1 MKTKLLFLLAFVI
14 ISCESQLDTVPTDFA
29 SSATY
34 YSTEEELNK
43 GLTAVYDL
51 LGNSS
56 LYGEQLLSY
65 MSYTND
71 EAIFKYSQ
79 LTYLVRGNF
88 GYSSNDVC
96 FENLWNALYRGIRN
110 ANILLEALD
119 DSNASGV
126 SQSVK
131 DDMRAQ
137 ALFLRAWY
145 FFMLVS
151 RWGAVPMPLSSV
163 KSATDVN
170 MAPTSEAEMYA
181 QIVSDMTEA
190 EAILP
195 QASERGTSSSGRIS
209 KNTAQGILA
218 RVCLSWAGFPVYD
231 TSKYAEALAW
241 CTKVIETGE
250 NSLNPNYADLFVKQA
265 RDEYDIQEN
274 MWEVEFYGN
283 YQDSYTEGGYVGI
296 RNGLYAAYGNDYPG
310 YGYDFM
316 RASKT
321 LWDKY
326 QYSLVDATK
335 DYLAKDLRMARN
347 IAAYYWSGGS
357 SDDLNMYKVYYQ
369 ISSGNESN
377 RYTRWPG
384 KWRRDEETNLPR
396 FKNGN
401 GTNFPLL
408 RYADVL
414 LMFAEAENEVNN
426 GPTQAAYDAINQVRR
441 RAYGTGYRVKSLK
454 VTATGS
460 GYTSKKPL
468 ITFSDNDYSNGASAA
483 EAFPNMMSL
492 GDGYYR
498 ISTVAILVNGGGF
511 YTSTPPTVTITSVD
525 GYGSGATAT
534 ATVELINPE
543 EADLEAGLSKE
554 AFFEEIKDERA
565 RELAYECLRSHDLR
579 RWGILIPTI
588 QELASVGAA
597 APSSVKDYYLTPAAN
612 ISTRH
617 LYYPVPAS
625 ELSTNALMVQN
636 PGW

>member
-1 MKTKLLFLLAFVI
+1 MKTKSLLFLLAFVI
-14 ISCESQLDTVPTDFA
+14 LSCESQLDTVPTDFA

-34 YSTEEELNK
+34 YSNEDQLNK

-51 LGNSS
+51 LGNAS

-71 EAIFKYSQ
+71 EGIFVFSQ
-79 LTYLVRGNF
+79 LAYQVRGS
-88 GYSSNDVC
+88 YQYASNDAC
-96 FENLWNALYRGIRN
+96 FANLWNALYRGIRN

-126 SQSVK
+126 SQSVR
-131 DDMRAQ
+131 DNMRAQ
-137 ALFLRAWY
+137 ALFLRAYY
-145 FFMLVS
+145 FFMLVD

-170 MAPTSEAEMYA
+170 MAPTPVAEAYA
-181 QIVSDMTEA
+181 QIISDMTEA
-190 EAILP
+190 EAVLP
-195 QASERGTSSSGRIS
+195 QASKLGANSSGRIS

-218 RVCLSWAGFPVYD
+218 RVCLSMAGFPVYD
-231 TSKYAEALAW
+231 ESKYAEALAW

-283 YQDSYTEGGYVGI
+283 YQDSYTEGGYVGV
-296 RNGLYAAYGNDYPG
+296 RNGLYAVNGLDYPG
-310 YGYDFM
+310 YGYDFI
-316 RASKT
+316 RASKI
-321 LWDKY
+321 LWDKF
-326 QYSLVDATK
+326 QYSWTNPAN
-335 DYLAKDLRMARN
+335 DYIAKDLRRSRN
-347 IAAYYWSGGS
+347 IAPYSWTGGS
-357 SDDLNMYKVYYQ
+357 SSDQNMYKTYQ
-369 ISSGNESN
+369 ANSGTTN

-441 RAYGTGYRVKSLK
+441 RAWGTGYKVKSITRK
-454 VTATGS
+454 NNGS
-460 GYTSKKPL
+460 GYTKAPL
-468 ITFSDNDYSNGASAA
+468 ITIAAPSGYDNGASRA
-483 EAFPNMMSL
+483 EAYAN
-492 GDGYYR
+492 
-498 ISTVAILVNGGGF
+498 ISSGAVSSVAVVNGGAF
-511 YTSTPPTVTITSVD
+511 YDATAPTVTITSVD
-525 GYGSGATAT
+525 GAGSGATAT
-534 ATVELINPE
+534 VTVEPINPE
-543 EADLEAGLSKE
+543 EADLQTGLSKE
-554 AFFEEIKDERA
+554 EFFQEIMDERA
-565 RELAYECLRSHDLR
+565 RELAFECLRSHDLR

-588 QELASVGAA
+588 QELGSVGAG
-597 APSSVKDYYLTPAAN
+597 APSSVKNYYLLPAAN
-612 ISTRH
+612 ISNKH
-617 LYYPVPAS
+617 LYYPVPPS
-625 ELSTNALMVQN
+625 EMATNALMVQN